1 MSDENE
7 TSDETPEAK
16 PQEPGT
22 EATDEGAPAPGEEL
36 LDGTSKTYDE
46 LVLENED
53 LRARLLRAV
62 ADAENVRK
70 RAERDQQDT
79 AKYAISKFIFCEDME
94 VKFLKSQKR
103 IATGLSSA
111 LPSGAISIW
120 SLLISALDQI
130 KRCKVTS
137 PLGYA

>member
-79 AKYAISKFIFCEDME
+79 AKYAISKFARDLLSVADNFRRAMDSVPEEDRE
-94 VKFLKSQKR
+94 
-103 IATGLSSA
+103 SA
-111 LPSGAISIW
+111 NETW
-120 SLLISALDQI
+120 KNLLVGI
-130 KRCKVTS
+130 
-137 PLGYA
+137 